1 MPPLPPTFDEETS
14 QLIASARRHERDIAD
29 FQIPRLRDCKGPLS
43 LQQNL
48 ATELR
53 EDIDA
58 FARQVE
64 SLDVLVDDQRGEKNR
79 RELRRVTEELKDSL
93 SQLRKDSRTALL
105 TSKRAIDSMSASNKA
120 ELFKTA
126 AMTEKQT
133 LNEKVTE
140 DALMKVNNDVTDALR
155 RTVGLLQGELERSV
169 LSIQTLEQSTA
180 SLRATS
186 STHDMLT
193 NAMGTSKELITALE
207 KTDWMDRMLI
217 IAALVFFFLVVLFIL
232 KQRLVDRGLRIA
244 FWWTRFIPD
253 FSGDAGLLKEIEKT
267 VVATASGVSTVSS
280 AVSALSS
287 SISSTISIA
296 LDSEKASSTLTSLA
310 DPVETS
316 ISEILSSIVAESESE
331 SENLA
336 SEFESPTGLELP
348 EMTGVDTE
356 SVETV
361 EHEEL

>member
-1 MPPLPPTFDEETS
+1 
-14 QLIASARRHERDIAD
+14 
-29 FQIPRLRDCKGPLS
+29 
-43 LQQNL
+43 
-48 ATELR
+48 
-53 EDIDA
+53 
-58 FARQVE
+58 
-64 SLDVLVDDQRGEKNR
+64 
-79 RELRRVTEELKDSL
+79 
-93 SQLRKDSRTALL
+93 
-105 TSKRAIDSMSASNKA
+105 
-120 ELFKTA
+120 
-126 AMTEKQT
+126 
-133 LNEKVTE
+133 
-140 DALMKVNNDVTDALR
+140 
-155 RTVGLLQGELERSV
+155 
-169 LSIQTLEQSTA
+169 
-180 SLRATS
+180 
-186 STHDMLT
+186 MLT

-267 VVATASGVSTVSS
+267 VVATASGVSAVSS
-280 AVSALSS
+280 AVSAFSS
-287 SISSTISIA
+287 SISSTVSIT

-310 DPVETS
+310 APAETS

-331 SENLA
+331 SEFSA

-348 EMTGVDTE
+348 EMTGGVDTE